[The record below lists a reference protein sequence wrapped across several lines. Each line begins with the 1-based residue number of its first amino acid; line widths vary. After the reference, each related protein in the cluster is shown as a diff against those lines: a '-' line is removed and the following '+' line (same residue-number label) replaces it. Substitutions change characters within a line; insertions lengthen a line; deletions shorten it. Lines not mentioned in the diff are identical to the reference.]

1 MINKSNKI
9 NMFKVILVIIGTL
22 IGAGFAS
29 GQEIY
34 IFFYAYGINGILGII
49 ICTIIMSLIIYKVL
63 KIINKNNI
71 STYKELINLN
81 SKSKYIN
88 VINKL
93 LNYIINIVFVVTFYI
108 MIAGFGAY
116 LNQDF
121 GINKVYGSIII
132 SILCFIVFRK
142 NVNMFV
148 KINEYIVPIL
158 IIFIFGIAVLNVSS
172 IGNVDTFFMQ
182 NNKSGWLSSCIL
194 YSSYNLITIVP
205 PLVTVKKYLSTNKQ
219 IKTISV
225 ISGLII
231 ILLAFCIYTLLAR
244 IDINI
249 ATIEMPVLYA
259 INMISNIFRKIYGFV
274 ILSAIFTTAISVG
287 TGFLNNVAKNYSS
300 YTHIAFFMCI
310 TAPIISQIGFSNLVS
325 MLYPFF
331 GYVGIIQIVRILF
344 I

>member
-1 MINKSNKI
+1 MVKKSNKI

-34 IFFYAYGINGILGII
+34 IFFYAYGKNGILGII

-132 SILCFIVFRK
+132 AILCFIVFRK

-148 KINEYIVPIL
+148 KINEYIVPVL
-158 IIFIFGIAVLNVSS
+158 IIFI
-172 IGNVDTFFMQ
+172 
-182 NNKSGWLSSCIL
+182 
-194 YSSYNLITIVP
+194 
-205 PLVTVKKYLSTNKQ
+205 
-219 IKTISV
+219 
-225 ISGLII
+225 
-231 ILLAFCIYTLLAR
+231 
-244 IDINI
+244 
-249 ATIEMPVLYA
+249 
-259 INMISNIFRKIYGFV
+259 
-274 ILSAIFTTAISVG
+274 
-287 TGFLNNVAKNYSS
+287 
-300 YTHIAFFMCI
+300 
-310 TAPIISQIGFSNLVS
+310 LVS
-325 MLYPFF
+325 LYWM
-331 GYVGIIQIVRILF
+331 
-344 I
+344 